1 MAQHFHLEEF
11 EQWNESSG
19 TGIFSGRGAHGK
31 ASDTIRVTFYE
42 QGYKAGWDD
51 AVVASQEDQASISAE
66 LAHNLQDLGFT
77 FHEARSH
84 IIHSLEPLLQA
95 LVEKLLPELFA
106 STLAQRIL
114 EEIASLVNQAAD
126 TPIHVVVAPCNRP
139 VLEAALANATCP
151 LVLMEEPSLSA
162 GQVYLRSGRFEKQID
177 LDSAISTISEA
188 LTALSQDT
196 TGAFAHG

>member
-11 EQWNESSG
+11 EHWIGSSG
-19 TGIFSGRGAHGK
+19 TGKFSGPGTQGK
-31 ASDTIRVTFYE
+31 ESDTIRVTFYE

-51 AVVASQEDQASISAE
+51 AVVASQEDQASIGAE

-106 STLAQRIL
+106 NTLAQRIL
-114 EEIASLVNQAAD
+114 EEVASLIDQAAD
-126 TPIHVVVAPCNRP
+126 TPIQVVIAPCNMP
-139 VLEAALANATCP
+139 VLEPALANATCP
-151 LVLMEEPSLSA
+151 LELIEEPSLSP
-162 GQVYLRSGRFEKQID
+162 GQVYLRSRRVEKEIN
-177 LDSAISTISEA
+177 LDSAISSISEA
-188 LTALSQDT
+188 LTALGQDT